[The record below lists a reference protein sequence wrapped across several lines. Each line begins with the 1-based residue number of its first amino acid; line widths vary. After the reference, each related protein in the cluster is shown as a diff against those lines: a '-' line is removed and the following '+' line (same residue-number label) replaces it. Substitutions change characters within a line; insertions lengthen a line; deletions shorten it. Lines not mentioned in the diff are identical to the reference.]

1 MLATILAKKG
11 SILCQKDSYGEGSYE
26 YVFSYLESTQKK
38 KKIELEKIFC
48 FRLIMGFKVI
58 FYVFEGHRLI

>member
-1 MLATILAKKG
+1 MVRGVTNMCFLTLKALK
-11 SILCQKDSYGEGSYE
+11 
-26 YVFSYLESTQKK
+26 KK